1 MKTRSQTKKEST
13 MKKILVI
20 GDAGVGKTNLIKKY
34 LGENFERTYKETQ
47 KINEYI
53 HNNKVIYDYPGQI
66 KFGDYGSHMFQD
78 VSLCVLMYDTT
89 SRLSYKSIE
98 FWKQKIN
105 LYCNDPEIIIV
116 GNKIDSNHSKISK
129 HDLVSVKN
137 NINLD
142 VIFDRFN
149 SQ

>member
-1 MKTRSQTKKEST
+1 
-13 MKKILVI
+13 
-20 GDAGVGKTNLIKKY
+20 
-34 LGENFERTYKETQ
+34 
-47 KINEYI
+47 
-53 HNNKVIYDYPGQI
+53 
-66 KFGDYGSHMFQD
+66 MFQD